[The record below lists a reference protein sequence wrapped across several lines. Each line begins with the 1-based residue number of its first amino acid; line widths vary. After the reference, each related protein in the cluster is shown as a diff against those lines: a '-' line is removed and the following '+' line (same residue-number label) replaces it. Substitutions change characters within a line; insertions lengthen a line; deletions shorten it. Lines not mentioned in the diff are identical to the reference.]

1 MTFVCSDPTSSQ
13 TQPKKRK
20 KPTPHPVKHRSRCAD
35 GGAEH
40 RTVLS
45 IDIGSGHW
53 GWWCGQIH
61 SDLLAN
67 GVPRFVTKC
76 CGVHDLT
83 THADF
88 VAKPVTAKAPQKKKK
103 QLPTRDVVRNLS
115 AMIQSHFNQEWH
127 AANQVDA
134 VFVEAQMATNV
145 RAQCIATATE
155 LAFSYT
161 APTTVRI
168 APVGARCKI
177 EFMRRLFP
185 HLLPT
190 PEAEAAMKPPA
201 RKRMRKAASVKCAHE
216 LDPDLGQIAEWT
228 PASSPA
234 WQKSGRRKMDD
245 IADCLVQAL
254 ASAAKL
260 KLSKK

>member
-1 MTFVCSDPTSSQ
+1 VTFVCSDPTSYQ

-61 SDLLAN
+61 GDLLAN

-216 LDPDLGQIAEWT
+216 LDPNLAKIAEWT

-260 KLSKK
+260 KLAKK